1 MKYGVNSIDSILGQ
15 CMYFGL
21 SFSRIGADFRSLM
34 VPIFVKVIFN
44 QFQNGIYKST
54 KQFEVDIETYTLIN
68 KVIIN
73 SSREKSDSSGTAPPD
88 ALLDFHPLAVYC
100 NGIITC
106 LNELRH
112 CAPIAL
118 AENVTNSVQSSLESI
133 GMFILNFYRQEQQ
146 AFATN
151 ERTNFIKF
159 CSCFAYDLIPY
170 LQRCLHVV
178 FEPAVVTGY
187 LGINEITLQ
196 KAGITFLKPKQIMEP
211 IQHLLP
217 DKVKETILQNS
228 EKNMLEE
235 VKV

>member
-1 MKYGVNSIDSILGQ
+1 
-15 CMYFGL
+15 
-21 SFSRIGADFRSLM
+21 M

-54 KQFEVDIETYTLIN
+54 KEFESDMETYTLIN

-73 SSREKSDSSGTAPPD
+73 STREKSDATGAAPPD
-88 ALLDFHPLAVYC
+88 SLLDFHPLAVYC

-133 GMFILNFYRQEQQ
+133 GMFILNFYREEQQ

-151 ERTNFIKF
+151 ERTNFVKF

-170 LQRCLHVV
+170 FQRCLHVV
-178 FEPAVVTGY
+178 FEPAAVTSY
-187 LGINEITLQ
+187 LGINEIALQ
-196 KAGITFLKPKQIMEP
+196 KAGITYLKPKQIMEP

-217 DKVKETILQNS
+217 DKVETIMQSN
-228 EKNMLEE
+228 EKKILEE
-235 VKV
+235 VKL